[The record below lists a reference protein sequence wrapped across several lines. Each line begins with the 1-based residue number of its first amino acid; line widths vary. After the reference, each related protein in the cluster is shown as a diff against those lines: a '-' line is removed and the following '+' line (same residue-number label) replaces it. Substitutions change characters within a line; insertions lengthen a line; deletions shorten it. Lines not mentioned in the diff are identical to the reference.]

1 MPRIIEPIVEG
12 GKKPRKGRGFSLREL
27 KTAETTAGEAKRLGV
42 PIDTRRGTLY
52 EDNVEILK
60 EYIASAKEA
69 GIKFSHQKQT
79 SKPHSGRAYR
89 GLTSSGKKM
98 RYLKHRK

>member
-1 MPRIIEPIVEG
+1 MPRRIEPIVEG
-12 GKKPRKGRGFSLREL
+12 GKKPRKGRGFSLKEI
-27 KTAETTAGEAKRLGV
+27 KAAEITAGEAKRIGA
-42 PIDTRRGTLY
+42 PIDTRRRSLY

-60 EYIASAKEA
+60 EYIVSAKEA
-69 GIKFSHQKQT
+69 GIKYSTPKQT

-98 RYLKHRK
+98 RYLKHKK